1 MLFKRPSVRTHRN
14 THATT
19 CKDWTHLNS
28 GGSYEKLYRLFLPA
42 CLRLGTHRVS
52 VFTSTELN
60 GVFKRKKRV
69 GFVFSPFTSAL

>member
-1 MLFKRPSVRTHRN
+1 MLFKRPSVRTTD
-14 THATT
+14 THMPLPV
-19 CKDWTHLNS
+19 KGWTHLNS
-28 GGSYEKLYRLFLPA
+28 GGSYEKLYGLFLAA
-42 CLRLGTHRVS
+42 CLRLGIHRVS